1 VKEDD
6 MAARA
11 AASTVPSRSPAGIPW
26 WELPAD
32 EVAARLGSDPHTGL
46 TPDQAARRLRADGP
60 NQLQAAKTRP
70 AWRLFAAQFA
80 NTVIMVLLAAAVV
93 TAVVGDLKDTVVI
106 AAVVLLNAA
115 ISFVQER
122 RAEQAVAAL
131 KRMSAPTA
139 RVVRAGRTRTVA
151 VAEVVPGDLLD
162 LEAGDIV
169 AADARLLE
177 APNLRVNEAALTGE
191 SVPVDKHP
199 AQPQPAEAE
208 LPLAERRNMV
218 FTGTAVSYGRG
229 RALVT
234 ATGMATAL
242 GQIAELLQAR
252 RPPPT
257 PLQRRLAVLG
267 RDLAVAVVAACA
279 VVFAVGVLVGEPV
292 VRMLV
297 VGVSLAVAA
306 IPESL
311 PAVVTLSLALGA
323 HRMARQR
330 AIVRKL
336 SAVEALGSVTV
347 IATDKTGTLTQ
358 GRMQVERVW
367 AATGEVEVSG
377 SGYSPNG
384 AFRTVAGGQ
393 QRPDPAGGQP
403 LGRLLVAGAL
413 ANDAALLAPAVAG
426 GAWEVAGDPTEGA
439 LLALAAKA
447 GVDHEQLKATLPRV
461 AEVPFDATRKRM
473 TTIHR
478 SSSGELL
485 VASKGA
491 LEAILPRAR
500 MLAGPHGPRPISA
513 ADLAELGRQAERYAA
528 DGYRVLAIAGRT
540 LRRLPAH
547 PEDAEHDLVLYGLV
561 AMADP
566 PRPEAAKAVATARQ
580 AGIRPVMVTGDHPAT
595 ARAIAARL
603 GILDHRRMLT
613 GSQLTR
619 GDAGTLADHVAEVA
633 VYARTTPEH
642 KLDIVG
648 AWQARG
654 DVVAMTGDGVNDAP
668 ALRRADI
675 GVAMG
680 QTGTEVAKQ
689 AADMVLADDNFATIV
704 SAVAEGRRI
713 YDNIRRFVRYGLT
726 GGSAEIWVMLL
737 APLLGLPLAL
747 LPVQILWIN
756 LLTHGLPG
764 LALGVEP
771 AEPDVMRRQPRRPD
785 ERILAGGLWQH
796 VLAMGLLTGMVSLGL
811 GVWGHATARPWQTM
825 IFTSLALLQLG
836 NALAV
841 RSERQSLFRRG
852 LGGNRFL
859 GWTVLGTLLLQ
870 LAVVYWPPAQ
880 AALELQPLSL
890 ADLAV
895 VLAASTAAFW
905 AIEAQKLI
913 ARHRVAVRLPL
924 GVRTQWPRRGA
935 GRVPH
940 R

>member
-1 VKEDD
+1 
-6 MAARA
+6 
-11 AASTVPSRSPAGIPW
+11 
-26 WELPAD
+26 
-32 EVAARLGSDPHTGL
+32 
-46 TPDQAARRLRADGP
+46 
-60 NQLQAAKTRP
+60 
-70 AWRLFAAQFA
+70 
-80 NTVIMVLLAAAVV
+80 MVLLAAAVV
-93 TAVVGDLKDTVVI
+93 TAVVGDLKDTAVI
-106 AAVVLLNAA
+106 AAVVVLNAA
-115 ISFVQER
+115 VSFVQDR

-139 RVVRAGRTRTVA
+139 TVIRAGRTRTVR

-162 LEAGDIV
+162 LKAGDV
-169 AADARLLE
+169 VPADARLLE
-177 APNLRVNEAALTGE
+177 APNLRVNEATLTGE
-191 SVPVDKHP
+191 SVPVDKDP
-199 AQPQPAEAE
+199 ARLRHADGQPV
-208 LPLAERRNMV
+208 LAERRNMV
-218 FTGTAVSYGRG
+218 FKGTAVTYGRG

-234 ATGMATAL
+234 ATGMTTAL
-242 GQIAELLQAR
+242 GQIASLLQAR

-267 RDLAVAVVAACA
+267 RDLAVAVVVASA
-279 VVFAVGVLVGEPV
+279 VVFAAGVATGEPV
-292 VRMLV
+292 TRMLV

-336 SAVEALGSVTV
+336 PAVEALGSVTV

-367 AATGEVEVSG
+367 TTAGEVEVGG
-377 SGYSPNG
+377 SGYSPDG
-384 AFRTVAGGQ
+384 AFHAVGDDQ
-393 QRPDPAGGQP
+393 QPDPTGADQP
-403 LGRLLVAGAL
+403 LGQLLLAGAL

-426 GAWEVAGDPTEGA
+426 GAWDVAGDPTEGA

-447 GVDHEQLKATLPRV
+447 GLDHDRLKATHPRI
-461 AEVPFDATRKRM
+461 AEMPFDATRKRM
-473 TTIHR
+473 TTIHQ
-478 SSSGELL
+478 SPHEGLL
-485 VASKGA
+485 LASKGA
-491 LEAILPRAR
+491 LEAILPGVS
-500 MLAGPHGPRPISA
+500 MLAGAHGPRPIT
-513 ADLAELGRQAERYAA
+513 ADLDALRRQAERYAT
-528 DGYRVLAIAGRT
+528 DGYRVLAIAGQT
-540 LRRLPAH
+540 LRQLPARL
-547 PEDAEHDLVLYGLV
+547 EDAERDLVLYGLV

-566 PRPEAAKAVATARQ
+566 PRPEATDAVTTARQ
-580 AGIRPVMVTGDHPAT
+580 AGIRPIMVTGDHPAT

-603 GILDHRRMLT
+603 GILDHRQILT
-613 GSQLTR
+613 GAQLAQR
-619 GDAGTLADHVAEVA
+619 DAERLGEDVADVA

-704 SAVAEGRRI
+704 SAVKEGRRI
-713 YDNIRRFVRYGLT
+713 YDNIRRFVSYGLT

-737 APLLGLPLAL
+737 APLFSLSLAL

-771 AEPDVMRRQPRRPD
+771 AEPDVMRRPPRPPD
-785 ERILAGGLWQH
+785 ERIFARGLWQH
-796 VLAMGLLTGMVSLGL
+796 VLAIGLLTGAVSLGL
-811 GVWGHATARPWQTM
+811 GVWGHATGRPWQTM

-841 RSERQSLFRRG
+841 RSERQSLFRLG
-852 LGGNRFL
+852 LASNRFL
-859 GWTVLGTLLLQ
+859 TWTVLGTLLLQ
-870 LAVVYWPPAQ
+870 LAVVYWPPAR

-890 ADLAV
+890 TDLAV
-895 VLAASTAAFW
+895 VLLASSIAFW
-905 AIEAQKLI
+905 AIEAQKLA
-913 ARHRVAVRLPL
+913 ARL
-924 GVRTQWPRRGA
+924 RTRSNPSPSTGEPPSCTARSCG
-935 GRVPH
+935 
-940 R
+940 

>member
-1 VKEDD
+1 VVKEDV
-6 MAARA
+6 MAART
-11 AASTVPSRSPAGIPW
+11 ASRTLPSQSPAGVPW
-26 WELPAD
+26 WELSAE
-32 EVAARLGSDPHTGL
+32 EVAARLGSDPHVGL
-46 TPDQAARRLRADGP
+46 APDRAAERLAAAGP

-80 NTVIMVLLAAAVV
+80 STVIMVLLAAAVV

-115 ISFVQER
+115 ISFFQER

-139 RVVRAGRTRTVA
+139 RVVRAGQTRTVP
-151 VAEVVPGDLLD
+151 VAQVVPGDLLD
-162 LEAGDIV
+162 LEAGDVV

-199 AQPQPAEAE
+199 AQLQPAGAQ

-218 FTGTAVSYGRG
+218 FKGTAVSYGRG
-229 RALVT
+229 RAVVT

-242 GQIAELLQAR
+242 GQIASLLQTR

-267 RDLAVAVVAACA
+267 RDLAVAVVIASA
-279 VVFAVGVLVGEPV
+279 VVFAVGVFVGEPIT
-292 VRMLV
+292 RMLV

-336 SAVEALGSVTV
+336 PAVEALGSVTV

-358 GRMQVERVW
+358 GRMQVERLW
-367 AATGEVEVSG
+367 TASGEVEVSG
-377 SGYSPNG
+377 LGYAPDG
-384 AFRTVAGGQ
+384 AFHAAGDGE
-393 QRPDPAGGQP
+393 QRPDPTSDQP
-403 LGRLLVAGAL
+403 LGQLLLASAL
-413 ANDAALLAPAVAG
+413 ANDAALLAPAVADG
-426 GAWEVAGDPTEGA
+426 SWEVAGDPTEGA
-439 LLALAAKA
+439 LLALAGKA
-447 GVDHEQLKATLPRV
+447 GLDHEQLKVTLPRV
-461 AEVPFDATRKRM
+461 AEVPFDAARKRM

-478 SSSGELL
+478 SSHDALL

-491 LEAILPRAR
+491 VEAILPTVR
-500 MLAGPHGPRPISA
+500 MLEGPHKPQPISE
-513 ADLAELGRQAERYAA
+513 ADLAELHRQAERYAA

-540 LRRLPAH
+540 LPQLPARL
-547 PEDAEHDLVLYGLV
+547 EEAEQGLVLYGLV

-566 PRPEAAKAVATARQ
+566 PRPEAAHAVTTARQ
-580 AGIRPVMVTGDHPAT
+580 AGIQPVMVTGDHPAT

-603 GILDHRRMLT
+603 GILDHRQVLT
-613 GSQLTR
+613 GTQLAR
-619 GDAGTLADHVAEVA
+619 RDAGTLAADVADVA
-633 VYARTTPEH
+633 VYARTTPEQ

-689 AADMVLADDNFATIV
+689 AADMVLADDNFATII
-704 SAVAEGRRI
+704 SAVREGRRI

-737 APLLGLPLAL
+737 APLFGLPLAL

-771 AEPDVMRRQPRRPD
+771 AEPDVMRRPPRRPD
-785 ERILAGGLWQH
+785 ERIFAGGLWQH
-796 VLAMGLLTGMVSLGL
+796 VLSMGLLTGAVSLGL
-811 GVWGHATARPWQTM
+811 GVWGYATGRPWQTM

-841 RSERQSLFRRG
+841 RSERQSLFRLG
-852 LGGNRFL
+852 LASNRFL
-859 GWTVLGTLLLQ
+859 VWTVLGTLLLQ
-870 LAVVYWPPAQ
+870 LAVVYWPPAR

-895 VLAASTAAFW
+895 VLAASTTAFW
-905 AIEAQKLI
+905 AIEVQKLA
-913 ARHRVAVRLPL
+913 AR
-924 GVRTQWPRRGA
+924 VRTRPNPPA
-935 GRVPH
+935 KH

>member
-1 VKEDD
+1 

-11 AASTVPSRSPAGIPW
+11 APTALPSQSPAGIPW
-26 WELPAD
+26 WELPTE
-32 EVAARLGSDPHTGL
+32 EVAARLGSDPHAGL
-46 TPDQAARRLRADGP
+46 APDQAARRLTTDGR
-60 NQLQAAKTRP
+60 NELQAAKARP

-93 TAVVGDLKDTVVI
+93 TVLVGDLKDTVVI
-106 AAVVLLNAA
+106 AAVVVLNAT

-139 RVVRAGRTRTVA
+139 RVVRAGRTRTVP
-151 VAEVVPGDLLD
+151 VAQVVPGDLLD
-162 LEAGDIV
+162 LEAGDVV
-169 AADARLLE
+169 AADGRLLE

-199 AQPQPAEAE
+199 DPIQATETQ
-208 LPLAERRNMV
+208 LALADQRNMV
-218 FTGTAVSYGRG
+218 FKGTVVSYGRG

-242 GQIAELLQAR
+242 GQIARLLRTR

-267 RDLAVAVVAACA
+267 RQLAVAVVAVSA
-279 VVFAVGVLVGEPV
+279 VVFAVGVATGEPV
-292 VRMLV
+292 TRMLV

-323 HRMARQR
+323 HRMAQRR

-336 SAVEALGSVTV
+336 PAVEALGSVTV

-367 AATGEVEVSG
+367 TATGEVEVSG
-377 SGYSPNG
+377 SGYSPDG
-384 AFRTVAGGQ
+384 TFCTAGDGE
-393 QRPDPAGGQP
+393 QRPDPTDGQP
-403 LGRLLVAGAL
+403 LGQLLLAGAL
-413 ANDAALLAPAVAG
+413 ANDAALLAPAAAG

-439 LLALAAKA
+439 LLVLAAKA
-447 GVDHEQLKATLPRV
+447 GLDHDQLKAALPRI

-478 SSSGELL
+478 SPHDQLL

-491 LEAILPRAR
+491 VEAILPNVRV
-500 MLAGPHGPRPISA
+500 LECPHGPRPVSA
-513 ADLAELGRQAERYAA
+513 GDLAEVHRQAERYAA
-528 DGYRVLAIAGRT
+528 GGYRVLAIAGRS

-547 PEDAEHDLVLYGLV
+547 LQQAEENLVLYGLV

-566 PRPEAAKAVATARQ
+566 PRPEAADAVTTARR
-580 AGIRPVMVTGDHPAT
+580 AGIHPIMVTGDHPAT

-603 GILDHRRMLT
+603 GILDGRRVLT
-613 GSQLTR
+613 GTQLAQ
-619 GDAGTLADHVAEVA
+619 DNAGTLAAHVADVV
-633 VYARTTPEH
+633 VYARTTPEQ
-642 KLDIVG
+642 KLDIVQ
-648 AWQARG
+648 AWQGRG
-654 DVVAMTGDGVNDAP
+654 AVVAMTGDGVNDAP

-680 QTGTEVAKQ
+680 QTGTEAAKE
-689 AADMVLADDNFATIV
+689 AADIVLADDNFATIV
-704 SAVAEGRRI
+704 NAVGEGRRI
-713 YDNIRRFVRYGLT
+713 FDNIRRFVRYGLT
-726 GGSAEIWVMLL
+726 GGCAEIWVMLL
-737 APLLGLPLAL
+737 APLFGLPLAL
-747 LPVQILWIN
+747 LPAQILWIN

-764 LALGVEP
+764 LALGTEP
-771 AEPDVMRRQPRRPD
+771 AEPDVMRRPPRRPD
-785 ERILAGGLWQH
+785 EPIFARGLGRH
-796 VLAMGLLTGMVSLGL
+796 VLAMGLLTGAVSLGL
-811 GVWGHATARPWQTM
+811 GVWGHATGRPWQTM

-841 RSERQSLFRRG
+841 RSERQSLFRLG
-852 LGGNRFL
+852 LGTNRFL
-859 GWTVLGTLLLQ
+859 AWTALGTLLLQ
-870 LAVVYWPPAQ
+870 LAVVYLPPAR
-880 AALELQPLSL
+880 AALDLQPLGM

-895 VLAASTAAFW
+895 VLVASTTSFW
-905 AIEAQKLI
+905 AIEASKLA
-913 ARHRVAVRLPL
+913 ARLRTRPAKHR
-924 GVRTQWPRRGA
+924 
-935 GRVPH
+935 
-940 R
+940 